1 MTNNNSLDDFLEIYN
16 NISMNELKT
25 LPLCAAENISS
36 DFVKIPHSTFLQEKY
51 VLGGIM
57 KYLDTNN
64 FHGSDKLFD
73 IYIELQNECGKL
85 FKCNYALMLE
95 LYQVLM
101 Q

>member
-51 VLGGIM
+51 VFGW
-57 KYLDTNN
+57 NN
-64 FHGSDKLFD
+64 EVS
-73 IYIELQNECGKL
+73 
-85 FKCNYALMLE
+85 
-95 LYQVLM
+95 
-101 Q
+101 